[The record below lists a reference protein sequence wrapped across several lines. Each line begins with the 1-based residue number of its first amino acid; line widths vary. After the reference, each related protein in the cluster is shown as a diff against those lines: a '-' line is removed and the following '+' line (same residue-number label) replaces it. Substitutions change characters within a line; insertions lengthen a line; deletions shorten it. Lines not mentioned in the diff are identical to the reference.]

1 MNFKN
6 SLKFLS
12 RWRVNCLDYQ
22 ALAAYLHFVV
32 KVAALGGERI
42 GEERML
48 SLFRSVAGPGP
59 FIDVGHRE

>member
-1 MNFKN
+1 MVNFKN

-32 KVAALGGERI
+32 KVAALGGKTV
-42 GEERML
+42 GEEGML
-48 SLFRSVAGPGP
+48 SHIRCVAGPDP
-59 FIDVGHRE
+59 FIDVGHR

>member
-1 MNFKN
+1 M
-6 SLKFLS
+6 
-12 RWRVNCLDYQ
+12 DYQ